1 MTLYYE
7 TSGAGRTVA
16 LFHCALCDGRQWD
29 RQMETFT
36 REFQVVRVDIPGFG
50 RSPFPRGAFSL
61 ADDVLALLDELGI
74 EQAALVGNS
83 MGGDIAIDVTLAA
96 PERVWALILVDAGHP
111 GVERPRDIAEYN
123 ERENALLESGDIDG
137 AVDLNLRFWL
147 DGPHRS
153 PDAVDPAVRARVAQM
168 QRLALENY
176 LALDEEPGPA
186 KRPDGS
192 PADIRCPT
200 LVLVGDQDQPYMLA
214 AADRYAEEIPG
225 ARKAVIAG
233 AAHIPSLE
241 RPDEFDTL
249 VLDFLRGLN

>member
-1 MTLYYE
+1 MLHHE
-7 TSGAGRTVA
+7 RAGEGRAVL

-29 RQMETFT
+29 RQMETFA
-36 REFQVVRVDIPGFG
+36 REFQVVRFDIPGFG
-50 RSPFPRGAFSL
+50 HSPFPRSAFSL
-61 ADDVLALLDELGI
+61 ADDALALLDELGI
-74 EQAALVGNS
+74 EQTALVGNS
-83 MGGDIAIDVTLAA
+83 MGGDIAIDVTLTA
-96 PERVWALILVDAGHP
+96 PDRVWALVLVDAGHP
-111 GVERPRDIAEYN
+111 GVERPGEIAEYN
-123 ERENALLESGDIDG
+123 EQENALLESGDIDG

-147 DGPHRS
+147 DGPHRG
-153 PDAVDPAVRARVAQM
+153 PHVVDSGVRARVAEM

-176 LALDEEPGPA
+176 LALDEEPGPERRA
-186 KRPDGS
+186 AGS

-214 AADRYAEEIPG
+214 ATDRYAEEIPG

-241 RPDEFDTL
+241 RPDEFDAL